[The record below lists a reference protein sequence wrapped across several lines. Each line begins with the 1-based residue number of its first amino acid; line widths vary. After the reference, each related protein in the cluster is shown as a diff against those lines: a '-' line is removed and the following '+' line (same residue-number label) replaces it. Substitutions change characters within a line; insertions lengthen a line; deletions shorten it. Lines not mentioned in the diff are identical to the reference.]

1 MMLCDECGVNQAT
14 ISVTTIING
23 KKTHRNLC
31 SACMKKTQ
39 QEFSHDF
46 SLAGLLGGVTDYEGE
61 VKRCSR
67 CGMDYRTFKKTG
79 LLGCAQCYEDF
90 APQLEP
96 MLKRIHGTAK
106 HAGKVPTRDP
116 KAVEMDQLEELKRQ
130 LNEAIR
136 EEKYEKAALL
146 RDQIRGMQKEESK

>member
-1 MMLCDECGVNQAT
+1 MLCDECGVNQAN

-39 QEFSHDF
+39 QAFTQEM
-46 SLAGLLGGVTDYEGE
+46 SLAGLLGSVSDYADQSGD
-61 VKRCSR
+61 VRRCSR
-67 CGMDYRTFKKTG
+67 CGMDYRTFRKTG

-106 HAGKVPTRDP
+106 HAGKVPTQDP
-116 KAVEMDQLEELKRQ
+116 EQAAMSQLEELKKQ
-130 LNEAIR
+130 LNEAIAA
-136 EEKYEKAALL
+136 ENYEQAAVL
-146 RDQIRGMQKEESK
+146 RDQIRSMQKEE